1 MGGGGFGHAL
11 EACSKNFLS
20 TSEWSDGNG
29 AGVWVGAVRGG
40 GVGGVGGEGG
50 GGGVHALEACSKNF
64 LSTSLPVSGAMGTV
78 RGCG

>member
-29 AGVWVGAVRGG
+29 AGVWVEAVRGW
-40 GVGGVGGEGG
+40 
-50 GGGVHALEACSKNF
+50 
-64 LSTSLPVSGAMGTV
+64 
-78 RGCG
+78 GCRR

>member
-29 AGVWVGAVRGG
+29 AGVWVGAVRGW
-40 GVGGVGGEGG
+40 GVGGEGG
-50 GGGVHALEACSKNF
+50 GGGVAEGGLGTRWRPVVRTF
-64 LSTSLPVSGAMGTV
+64 YLPVSGAMGTV